1 MKMNNVL
8 HLIQGYL
15 RGYGQFVGQTNVQVE
30 KFLVNIKRADQNK
43 AVHIGWNRQAGGVF
57 FSKSIN
63 VLTKRRPCRGEF
75 FLKINKCLC
84 TSIGYTKVVN
94 KTIL

>member
-1 MKMNNVL
+1 MNNVL

-43 AVHIGWNRQAGGVF
+43 AVHIGWNRCARVF
-57 FSKSIN
+57 FQN
-63 VLTKRRPCRGEF
+63 QYTCRPKYAVQGGF
-75 FLKINKCLC
+75 FLKTNKRAC
-84 TSIGYTKVVN
+84 TSIRYPRVQKGDK
-94 KTIL
+94 I